1 MFEKLP
7 IKGSLKWQVL
17 QLLAFE
23 GQSLSLMEV
32 DLGFLKICLMV
43 LSMMWEGNELRL
55 RVSDSLLR
63 SL

>member
-1 MFEKLP
+1 ML
-7 IKGSLKWQVL
+7 L
-17 QLLAFE
+17 LLAFE

-32 DLGFLKICLMV
+32 DLGFFKICLMV
-43 LSMMWEGNELRL
+43 LLMMWEGNELRL